1 MTEEQL
7 RMLDAVART
16 GSFRAAAVHLGR
28 SQSAISKAV
37 IAFEE
42 QLGFAVFSREQYRPT
57 LTARGSAFLERA
69 RALIEEI
76 DGLKAYGSELLA
88 GVEPVFGVAVHHIAP
103 IDRVLEALGCVSARF
118 PNTRFDL
125 SIEAGR
131 GAFNRLKERKA
142 DLAVSQE
149 IAADPEIEMA
159 PLLDISMVVV
169 RAPHFLPDVSEDT
182 TVPRQTALRLPQVA
196 VREAGAAETSV
207 PFAMLDG
214 KGHQWLVNDFTTK
227 KQIIRAGLAWGR
239 LPLHHAR
246 AELADGS
253 LILMRV
259 EGIATKSD
267 LVIKVQ
273 RRRALSYGAVAK
285 AFWQA
290 LTERTEPNAAA
301 RA

>member
-16 GSFRAAAVHLGR
+16 GSFRAAAGLLGR

-57 LTARGSAFLERA
+57 LTPRGSAFLERA
-69 RALIEEI
+69 RALIDEI
-76 DGLKAYGSELLA
+76 DALKAYGSELVA

-103 IDRVLEALGCVSARF
+103 IDRVLEALGSVSRRF

-142 DLAVSQE
+142 DLAISQE
-149 IAADPEIEMA
+149 IVADPEIEMT
-159 PLLDISMVVV
+159 PLLGISMVVV
-169 RAPHFLPDVSEDT
+169 RAPHFLPEISEDE
-182 TVPRQTALRLPQVA
+182 TVSRQTALRLPQVV
-196 VREAGAAETSV
+196 VREVGGSAEASV

-214 KGHQWLVNDFTTK
+214 KGHQWMVNDFTTK

-253 LILMRV
+253 LIHMRV
-259 EGIATKSD
+259 DGIATISD
-267 LVIKVQ
+267 LKIKAQ
-273 RRRALSYGAVAK
+273 RRRALSYGAVAQ

-290 LTERTEPNAAA
+290 LTEKTEDAQ
-301 RA
+301 RAG